1 MGWPWLCSPPLSG
14 RQQHRSPKSLSVTQ
28 PDSAIKS
35 LLKRD
40 RAVVLAGIAG
50 ITALAWAYLVYL
62 ARDMGGMDSG
72 MMMAQMRSWTA
83 ADFGFMFLM
92 WAVMMVG
99 MMVPTATPMVLVF
112 AANSR
117 RLREQQLPYVPT
129 AVFLSGYV
137 VVWSAF
143 AVAAT
148 ATNWALHV
156 NDLLSSMMGVSA
168 SAYLGGGLLITA
180 GLFQLSP
187 LKYVCL
193 KHCRSPMSFLLT
205 DWREG
210 GWGAFTMG
218 LHHGAFCL
226 GCCWILMGLLFVLG
240 IMNLLWIA
248 ALAAFV
254 LLEKAAPG
262 GQYIGMAAGILLII
276 WGAVLAAGLIG

>member
-1 MGWPWLCSPPLSG
+1 MTQSES
-14 RQQHRSPKSLSVTQ
+14 SVE
-28 PDSAIKS
+28 S

-40 RAVVLAGIAG
+40 RLVIAVGIVG
-50 ITALAWAYLVYL
+50 LTVLAWAYLVYL
-62 ARDMGGMDSG
+62 ARDMGGMDQG
-72 MMMAQMRSWTA
+72 MMMAQMRSWTI

-99 MMVPTATPMVLVF
+99 MMVPTAAPMVLLF

-117 RLREQQLPYVPT
+117 RLREQQQPYVPT

-137 VVWSAF
+137 VVWSGF

-148 ATNWALHV
+148 AGNWALHV
-156 NDLLSSMMGVSA
+156 NDLLSSMMGESA
-168 SAYLGGGLLITA
+168 SAYLGGGLLIAA

-193 KHCRSPMSFLLT
+193 KHCRSPLSFLT
-205 DWREG
+205 NDWREG
-210 GWGAFTMG
+210 SWGAFNMG
-218 LHHGAFCL
+218 LRHGAFCL

-240 IMNLLWIA
+240 IMNLIWIA

-254 LLEKAAPG
+254 LLEKVAPA
-262 GQYIGMAAGILLII
+262 GQYVGMTAGILLII
-276 WGAVLAAGLIG
+276 WGVLLITRVIA